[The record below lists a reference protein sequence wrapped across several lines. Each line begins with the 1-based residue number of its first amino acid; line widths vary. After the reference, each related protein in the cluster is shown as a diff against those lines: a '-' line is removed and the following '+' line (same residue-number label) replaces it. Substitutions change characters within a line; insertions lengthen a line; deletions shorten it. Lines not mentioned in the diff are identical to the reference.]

1 LPANH
6 EITGFMPNR
15 MEFEHE
21 YDNEAEHVVKDLEIN
36 EQDPPK
42 DTGL

>member
-1 LPANH
+1 
-6 EITGFMPNR
+6 MPNR

-36 EQDPPK
+36 ELQDPPT